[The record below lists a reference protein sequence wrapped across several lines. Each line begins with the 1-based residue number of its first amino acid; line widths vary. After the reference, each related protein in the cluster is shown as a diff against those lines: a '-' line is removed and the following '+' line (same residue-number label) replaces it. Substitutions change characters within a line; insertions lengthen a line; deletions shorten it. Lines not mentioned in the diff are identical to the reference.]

1 MEKSELVNKE
11 LQKFIQGTRVIEG
24 YDAVTELWN
33 LLCPLFGDTR
43 VLQRTGLVAQINTL
57 KTKVINE
64 GLIGLIIYGSTLNND
79 RDRIIDTYPTVD
91 NKEITIT
98 LQTVCNALLND
109 HMTDYEIV
117 SLLKS

>member
-1 MEKSELVNKE
+1 MEFTLPPIWRYARSSK
-11 LQKFIQGTRVIEG
+11 
-24 YDAVTELWN
+24 D
-33 LLCPLFGDTR
+33 
-43 VLQRTGLVAQINTL
+43 RTIAQINTL

-64 GLIGLIIYGSTLNND
+64 GLIRLIIYGSTLNDD